1 MLEFEIKLSDERIAS
16 EGKYK
21 LESVYD
27 NLCQIFTD
35 EGFLNKQLADGTW
48 LFASTGDDEDYDNLG
63 KLISTLRNETW
74 FMDYVI
80 KWFWYSSDG
89 KSENDISIEDMLFFY
104 TKKTSER

>member
-35 EGFLNKQLADGTW
+35 AGFLNKQLADGTW
-48 LFASTGDDEDYDNLG
+48 LFTGSGDDEDYDNLG

-74 FMDYVI
+74 FMDNVI

-89 KSENDISIEDMLFFY
+89 KSENDISIEDMLYFY